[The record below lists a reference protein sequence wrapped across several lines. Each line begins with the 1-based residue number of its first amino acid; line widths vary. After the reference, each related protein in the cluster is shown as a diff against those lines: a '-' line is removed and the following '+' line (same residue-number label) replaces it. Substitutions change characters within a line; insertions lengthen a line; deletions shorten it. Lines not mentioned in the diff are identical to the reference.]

1 MMMIMMTMT
10 MTMTM
15 MFSFVSL
22 LVARTQML
30 FAMVCRPVLFIIVR
44 SHSYIFSVLFAT
56 AVRDVCSQFCFA
68 LFAVVHTFV
77 RFC

>member
-1 MMMIMMTMT
+1 
-10 MTMTM
+10 
-15 MFSFVSL
+15 
-22 LVARTQML
+22 ML